1 MMEVWMEISQ
11 DRYEL
16 PVAVANTATDLARIC
31 GVKPSTVRSSASR
44 AERGR
49 ECGRFCRFRRVRLES
64 EG

>member
-1 MMEVWMEISQ
+1 MTAVWMEVSQ

-16 PVAVANTATDLARIC
+16 PLAIADTAQDLARKC

-44 AERGR
+44 VNTGNRD
-49 ECGRFCRFRRVRLES
+49 GRFCRFLRVLIES